1 MVIYIIDT
9 YGWIEYLIGTE
20 QGQVLRK
27 LFQKNNKFITMEC
40 CLSELKSYC
49 LRKGIDFSRIYKSV
63 KKNSVILP
71 VLITNW
77 LDASD
82 IKHKMRENIKDFG
95 LIDSI
100 LISKQ
105 NELQSYIISGDRHFK
120 GLKNVV
126 YIGP

>member
-9 YGWIEYLIGTE
+9 YGWIKYLIGTE

-49 LRKGIDFSRIYKSV
+49 LRKGIDFSIIYKSV

-105 NELQSYIISGDRHFK
+105 NELQSHIISGDRHFK